1 MMRATSRQEA
11 PELCRKQGGE
21 LALQCINM
29 SLLVLIELSFAH
41 HNAFSPLQ
49 RPIARSA

>member
-29 SLLVLIELSFAH
+29 ALLVLIELTLAR
-41 HNAFSPLQ
+41 HNAFLPLQ
-49 RPIARSA
+49 RPIARPA